1 MTFRGFSQKHPS
13 ECESAGQ
20 APGQHILYENEQSLD
35 LRNIRKLSSER
46 FNQGVFDGELV
57 MGGLPQ
63 FLDRLDVSMISIGTA
78 GEGDCL
84 ADSCRDNLANELAH
98 IILIAR
104 SHSCPEG

>member
-1 MTFRGFSQKHPS
+1 MRI
-13 ECESAGQ
+13 CRASAR
-20 APGQHILYENEQSLD
+20 LYGNEQSLD

-98 IILIAR
+98 IILIGGRIVAPR
-104 SHSCPEG
+104 VEGAVS